1 MIATLAAKSLASRR
15 LAATLTIVS
24 IALAVALLLAVE
36 RIRHQARESFAGT
49 ISGTDVI
56 VGARSS
62 PVHLLL
68 FSVFRIGDAT
78 NNIDWES
85 YRALASRPEVAWT
98 IPISLGDSHRGF
110 RVLGTTGEYFE
121 HFRHGR
127 SRPLTLA
134 SGRPFEKPDEAVIG
148 ADVARS
154 LGYGLGQQIVLAHG
168 SGDVA
173 FLQHKDQPFRV
184 TGILASTGTPADRT
198 IHISLR
204 GLDALH
210 VDRGASAV
218 DPLREAARQAAA
230 RDRAPAHERAE
241 RTHDED
247 EHAITAFLVGL
258 KQRGAALSFQR
269 KVNEFA
275 AEPLTAILPGATLL
289 EVWSIVAV
297 AERALFAISV
307 LVIAVGLCGMLVA
320 LLTNLN
326 ERRREMAVLRSVGA
340 RPLDVFAL
348 IVGEATLLTLLGIA
362 FGVAAVEIGLWAAE
376 RWLPASLG
384 FAMEGG
390 GPTAPEL
397 GLLVV
402 VAAAGALVGMIPAY
416 RIYRLSLA
424 DGMAIRV

>member
-1 MIATLAAKSLASRR
+1 
-15 LAATLTIVS
+15 
-24 IALAVALLLAVE
+24 
-36 RIRHQARESFAGT
+36 
-49 ISGTDVI
+49 
-56 VGARSS
+56 
-62 PVHLLL
+62 
-68 FSVFRIGDAT
+68 
-78 NNIDWES
+78 
-85 YRALASRPEVAWT
+85 
-98 IPISLGDSHRGF
+98 
-110 RVLGTTGEYFE
+110 VLGTTGEYFE